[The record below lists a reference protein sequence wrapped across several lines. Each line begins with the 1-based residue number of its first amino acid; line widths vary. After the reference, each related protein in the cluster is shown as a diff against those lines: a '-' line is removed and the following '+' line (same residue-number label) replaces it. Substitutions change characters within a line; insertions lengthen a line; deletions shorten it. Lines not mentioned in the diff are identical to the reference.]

1 MGAMTQARSTIVLAG
16 QHGLYHCTN
25 RCVRRAWL
33 CGIDPD
39 TQQNYEH
46 RKAMVEARIQQLGGI
61 FAVGIYGY
69 AVMSNHLHVVL
80 AVEPEVA
87 TNWTIDE
94 VIDRWLQLYPARDPE
109 LLAQKR
115 AGLLDN
121 PDAIA
126 RCRVRLMDLSWFM
139 RGLDEFVAR
148 HANAEDGKS
157 GRFWQGRFKCQALA
171 DERALAAAMAYVDLN
186 PIRAGI
192 TDKLEDS
199 EHTSV
204 ALRIK
209 VMGRQPESADQPL
222 QPIAGISYCQRLPMS
237 NRQYIEL
244 VDWTA
249 PQIREGKR
257 GHNAEAE
264 PPALRRLGLDPA
276 HWTGQVKGVG
286 YGYWRIVGSV
296 EAMIARAEAAGQR
309 WMKGIGYARKLAA
322 AR

>member
-1 MGAMTQARSTIVLAG
+1 MGAMTQARSTIVRAG

-46 RKAMVEARIQQLGGI
+46 RKTMVEARIQQLGGI

-80 AVEPEVA
+80 AVEPDVA
-87 TNWTIDE
+87 KNWTIDE
-94 VIDRWLQLYPARDPE
+94 VIDRWLQLYSARDPE

-115 AGLLDN
+115 AALLGN

-126 RCRVRLMDLSWFM
+126 RCRSRLMDLSWFM

-209 VMGRQPESADQPL
+209 VMDRQPESADQPL
-222 QPIAGISYCQRLPMS
+222 QPIAGISYRQRLPMS

-244 VDWTA
+244 VDWTGR
-249 PQIREGKR
+249 QIREGKR
-257 GHNAEAE
+257 GHIAETE
-264 PPALRRLGLDPA
+264 PPALRRLALDPT

-286 YGYWRIVGSV
+286 CGYWRIVGSV
-296 EAMIARAEAAGQR
+296 EALIARAEAAGQR